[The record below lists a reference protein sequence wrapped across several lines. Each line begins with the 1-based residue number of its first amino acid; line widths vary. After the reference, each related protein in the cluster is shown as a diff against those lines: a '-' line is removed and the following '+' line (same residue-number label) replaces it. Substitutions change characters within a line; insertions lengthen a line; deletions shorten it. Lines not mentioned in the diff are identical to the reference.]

1 MIELLVIKM
10 YFTYKNTADVL
21 PKIISE
27 VLFPLFMF
35 YTFRNR
41 HLRYTVNSAKY
52 CFTFLKPRVAVP
64 LSAS

>member
-1 MIELLVIKM
+1 M
-10 YFTYKNTADVL
+10 YFTYKNTADVH
-21 PKIISE
+21 PKFISE
-27 VLFPLFMF
+27 VLLPLFMF

-41 HLRYTVNSAKY
+41 HLRHTVNSAKY

>member
-1 MIELLVIKM
+1 MIELLVIKT

-27 VLFPLFMF
+27 VLFHLFMF

-41 HLRYTVNSAKY
+41 HLRYTVNSAKD
-52 CFTFLKPRVAVP
+52 CFTFLTPRAAVP